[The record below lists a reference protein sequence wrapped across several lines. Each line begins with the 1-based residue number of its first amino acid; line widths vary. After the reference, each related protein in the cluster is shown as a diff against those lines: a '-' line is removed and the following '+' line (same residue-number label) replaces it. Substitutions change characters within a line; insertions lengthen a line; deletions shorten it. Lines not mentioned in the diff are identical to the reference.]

1 MFDFLSPLLTLE
13 TAAIVVVST
22 GISMILLSDGTK
34 KDTAILAAGFSFA
47 GIMLSVFASRG
58 LA

>member
-13 TAAIVVVST
+13 MAAIVV
-22 GISMILLSDGTK
+22 ISMGIGLILSDGTTK
-34 KDTAILAAGFSFA
+34 HTAILAAGFSFA

-58 LA
+58 LT

>member
-1 MFDFLSPLLTLE
+1 MFDYLLPLLSVK

-22 GISMILLSDGTK
+22 GIAMILLSDGTK

-58 LA
+58 LT